1 MVMQK
6 KNQFIAAI
14 DQGTTSSRTIV
25 FDDHLQV
32 VSVAQVPIGQFYP
45 KDGWVEH
52 DPKEIVKSAKQTLE
66 EAVDKAG
73 LTMRDLAAIG
83 ITNQR
88 ETTIAW
94 NRHTGEPLYPAIVWQ
109 CRRTASRCDALRSME
124 KEITEKTGLVV
135 DPYFSATKME
145 WLYSN
150 VPKVRIAAENGELA
164 FGTVDSWLAFHL
176 TRKKCF
182 VTDPSNASR
191 TMLFNIHQR
200 KWDSNMLKLFRI
212 QESWLPEVVD
222 TSSVVGYTPEGVPV
236 ASLAGDQQSALFGQ
250 MAIDEGMA
258 KCTYGTGAFLL
269 MNIGSKPI
277 LSHNRLLTSLGWTI
291 EDQPTYIMEG
301 SLFMCGAAVD
311 WVVEELNLA
320 RSPSDTEQMAYL
332 VRDHGGVY
340 FVPALSGLGA
350 PYWDSEARGLFIGMT
365 QSTNKNHMV
374 RAVLESIAYGVRQLF
389 DTMFIN
395 IPTPLKELRID
406 GGVSQNQFLHEFQ
419 STLLGIPV
427 VRPANS
433 ETTALGAAVFAGLA
447 VGVWKSTD
455 DVKKHW
461 QPASRIVRKK
471 DDRVESGYQL
481 WKKAVER
488 SLHWKE

>member
-1 MVMQK
+1 MTPK
-6 KNQFIAAI
+6 SQFIAAI

-25 FDDHLQV
+25 FDDHLHV
-32 VSVAQVPIGQFYP
+32 VSIAQVPIDQFYP

-52 DPKEIVKSAKQTLE
+52 DPKKILGSAKQTLE
-66 EAVDKAG
+66 DAVEKAG
-73 LTMRDLAAIG
+73 LNIHDLSAIG

-94 NRHTGEPLYPAIVWQ
+94 NRRTGEPLYPAIVWQ

-124 KEITEKTGLVV
+124 QEIIEKTGLVV

-145 WLYSN
+145 WLYTN

-176 TRKKCF
+176 TRKKSF

-200 KWDSNMLKLFRI
+200 KWDSDMLKLFRI
-212 QESWLPEVVD
+212 QESWLPEIVD
-222 TSSVVGYTPEGVPV
+222 TSSVIGYTPEGVPV

-269 MNIGSKPI
+269 MNIGSEAI
-277 LSHNRLLTSLGWTI
+277 LSHNRLLTSVGWTI
-291 EDQPTYIMEG
+291 EKQPTYIMEG

-320 RSPSDTEQMAYL
+320 RSPSETEQMAYL

-350 PYWDSEARGLFIGMT
+350 PYWDSDARGLFIGMT

-427 VRPANS
+427 VLPSNS

-447 VGVWKSTD
+447 VGVWNSTD

-471 DDRVESGYQL
+471 DDRVELGYQI

>member
-1 MVMQK
+1 
-6 KNQFIAAI
+6 
-14 DQGTTSSRTIV
+14 
-25 FDDHLQV
+25 V
-32 VSVAQVPIGQFYP
+32 VSIAQVPIDQFYP

-52 DPKEIVKSAKQTLE
+52 DPKKILGSAKQTLE
-66 EAVDKAG
+66 DAVEKAG
-73 LTMRDLAAIG
+73 LNIHDLSAIG

-94 NRHTGEPLYPAIVWQ
+94 NRRTGEPLYPAIVWQ

-124 KEITEKTGLVV
+124 QEIIEKTGLVV

-145 WLYSN
+145 WLYTN

-176 TRKKCF
+176 TRKKSF

-200 KWDSNMLKLFRI
+200 KWDSDMLKLFRI
-212 QESWLPEVVD
+212 QESWLPEIVD
-222 TSSVVGYTPEGVPV
+222 TSSVIGYTPEGVPV

-269 MNIGSKPI
+269 MNIGSEAI
-277 LSHNRLLTSLGWTI
+277 LSHNRLLTSVGWTI
-291 EDQPTYIMEG
+291 EKQPTYIMEG

-320 RSPSDTEQMAYL
+320 RSPSETEQMAYL

-350 PYWDSEARGLFIGMT
+350 PYWDSDARGLFIGMT

-427 VRPANS
+427 VLPSNS

-447 VGVWKSTD
+447 VGVWNSTD

-471 DDRVESGYQL
+471 DDRVELGYQI